1 MSRAADVEDVLAAAL
16 QRAQALAD
24 RDPVTLAALHHP
36 DLRWT
41 TFLGDV
47 LDRESYVR
55 GNTEGSLVW
64 RAQSLVDPEV
74 VVEGDTAV
82 LTAVV
87 RDDVERGGVAE
98 TFSLRL
104 TQTWVR
110 TSEGWCCLS
119 GHAGPR
125 LGAA

>member
-1 MSRAADVEDVLAAAL
+1 MSRAADVEDVLAAAS

-24 RDPVTLAALHHP
+24 RDAVALAALHHP
-36 DLRWT
+36 ELRWT

-55 GNTEGSLVW
+55 GNTDGSLVW
-64 RAQSLVDPEV
+64 RAQSLVEPEV

-87 RDDVERGGVAE
+87 RDDVERDGAAD

-110 TSEGWCCLS
+110 TSDGWRCLA

>member
-1 MSRAADVEDVLAAAL
+1 MSRDADVDDVLAAAL
-16 QRAQALAD
+16 QRAQALVD
-24 RDPVTLAALHHP
+24 RDSATLTALHHP

-55 GNTEGSLVW
+55 GNTEGNLAW
-64 RAQSLVDPEV
+64 RAQSFVDPEV

-82 LTAVV
+82 LIAVV
-87 RDDVERGGVAE
+87 RDEVERDGISE

-110 TSEGWCCLS
+110 TSEGWRCLS

-125 LGAA
+125 LETS